1 MAPLERAS
9 TASVA
14 GVEVSTEHWIG
25 GKRVPSRDRFVD
37 LSPIDGAQLADVS
50 AGGAGEVDA
59 AVAAA
64 RAAFPAWAGLGPSG
78 RLPILQR
85 FAEGIRARS
94 AELAAVETAD
104 NGSLLAG
111 NLQRVVPRAALNI
124 AFFADWAARRLPG
137 HTIDSPEVTNH
148 VRYDPAGVAALVT
161 PWNAPLMLT
170 TWKIGPALAAGDT
183 GVVKPPEWAP
193 LTCSLLADIAREA
206 GVPDGVLNVVQGI
219 GEEAGAALVAH
230 ADVDRISFTGSTDT
244 ARSIGQAAARSIT
257 PLAAELGGKSPFIV
271 CADAD
276 LDAAAATVAA
286 QYGNAGQVCL
296 AGTRVVV
303 EESAAEPFLAK
314 VRAAV
319 ARMVVGD
326 PRLPSTRVGPLI
338 TREHFE
344 RVAGFVERAKAAG
357 ARAFFGGGRDAAG
370 ELYFQP
376 TLFERV
382 EQDWEIAQREV
393 FGPVLT
399 WQTFRSDDEAVALAN
414 GTRYGLAGVLFS
426 ASERRAMALAE
437 RVVAGTLWVNCFFIR
452 ELAAPFG
459 GARDSGL
466 GREGGSWSFDF
477 YCDVKNVAVRK
488 GTFHGSD

>member
-1 MAPLERAS
+1 MTVRI
-9 TASVA
+9 A
-14 GVEVSTEHWIG
+14 GVDVSTEHWIG
-25 GKRVPSRDRFVD
+25 GKRVGSRATFSDR
-37 LSPIDGAQLADVS
+37 SPIDGAHLADVS
-50 AGGAGEVDA
+50 AGGAAEIDA

-64 RAAFPAWAGLGPSG
+64 RAAFPAWAERGATG
-78 RLPILQR
+78 RLPSLQR
-85 FAEGIRARS
+85 FADGIRARA

-111 NLQRVVPRAALNI
+111 NVQRVVPRAALNV
-124 AFFADWAARRLPG
+124 AFFADWAATKLQG
-137 HTIDSPEVTNH
+137 HTIDSPEVVNH
-148 VRYDPAGVAALVT
+148 VRYDPAGVAALIT

-170 TWKIGPALAAGDT
+170 TWKIGPALAAGNT
-183 GVVKPPEWAP
+183 VVVKPPEGAP
-193 LTCSLLADIAREA
+193 LTCSLLADVAREA

-230 ADVDRISFTGSTDT
+230 PDVDRISFTGSTDT
-244 ARSIGQAAARSIT
+244 AKSIGASAARSLT

-276 LDAAAATVAA
+276 LDAAAQTVAI

-296 AGTRVVV
+296 AGTRVLV
-303 EESAAEPFLAK
+303 ERSVADVFLDK
-314 VRAAV
+314 VRAAA
-319 ARMVVGD
+319 ARMTVGD
-326 PRLPSTRVGPLI
+326 PRLPATRVGPLI
-338 TREHFE
+338 TPEHFA
-344 RVAGFVERAKAAG
+344 RVSGFVERARAAG
-357 ARAFFGGGRDAAG
+357 GRPLFGGARDAAG

-376 TLFERV
+376 TLFDRV
-382 EQDWEIAQREV
+382 EPDFEIAQKEV

-399 WQTFRSDDEAVALAN
+399 WQTFAHDDEAIALAN

-426 ASERRAMALAE
+426 RNERRALAIAE
-437 RVVAGTLWVNCFFIR
+437 RVVAGTLWVNCFFVR

-466 GREGGSWSFDF
+466 GREGGAWSFDF

-488 GTFHGSD
+488 GAFA